1 MTSPSF
7 DFAGQS
13 RIAQLART
21 YWLPLIDPKGQ
32 QKEKRMFQGDLVERI
47 YLEDMISFG
56 FSHRRCMM
64 LELAQYLECWLWPN
78 FDEKS
83 SRSHVISICV
93 MVNEKAR
100 ERVPVWQ
107 CFHDNPSQ
115 FGLLIFRVIEVLV
128 DDPIDINLLLPSDDP
143 KLMKNREDLRKRLTE
158 HIVLITFLSH
168 CLTSLAEVGVLRRYL
183 KDIYS
188 LAVWRHLQPQR
199 LEKELAASPSRYRKL
214 LKKLEKHAAELNV
227 EESERLTRQ
236 RSFVANFVDKFLA
249 ILEKLPDD
257 KELDPLLA
265 HYLHRSLLLLID
277 LSSMLMTRRFLMVLM
292 DDRHTV
298 VRCQNCALYKADG
311 KKEGCL
317 FSELVDIFA
326 FYAQFQVDSTTGEA
340 VDATELD
347 RRHCLQLNSLQL
359 TVFSESRE
367 GIFRDFAVANPA
379 AYESREKLADFLQ
392 KLSTKQLYNLAAKF
406 YFFPLT
412 PKGQE
417 ESGSIDSLSAAKRR
431 RVSQTPQNV
440 FPPQFPGKLFQKD
453 MLIKLLVYHFAIR
466 ESHLAQMNSAPL
478 YPTEELLWNGNL
490 VPSEFFSGEECLAL
504 PKLGLQFLTLQDYLM
519 RNFTLF
525 RLESTFEIRQDLED
539 ALSRMRP
546 WRGEHGQVVFDGW
559 SRMALPIQAFNIVE
573 VGKPALG
580 ARQSSRVRADVRVVL
595 AGLRED
601 VQKEWQ
607 GLRRHDPVFLVT
619 VQPKSQLRNW
629 KYNPR
634 KPFLSQIGILAVR
647 GCEIEGQ
654 VDKAGKLI
662 PDEERFGLVPSKAE
676 EFDAPSTA
684 PTWRVSLDP
693 CQYQEDINRL
703 RNEKNR
709 GKAIRAEIARAKRE
723 GRSAEAISV
732 LEKKA
737 FEADSSSPED
747 IYDTFNVLVR
757 RKPKENNFKA
767 VLDTIRD
774 LMNTRSVVP
783 DWLLDLLMGYLDP
796 AAAHYSRR
804 PEFYDSRQNWFD
816 TFLSADHLRKSFPQY
831 NIKFVDMR
839 YKCQE
844 GTTETGSTDFAV
856 DPPPPYRITF
866 PPLSEDPTAHVE
878 ARLLTELPTAAESK
892 PKESSN
898 TVEASSKSV
907 LTAESYTPAG
917 CQVPWHLL
925 TVDCPTWLP
934 SSTSS
939 GVKPGNR
946 IAFTPRQVEAIR
958 AGMQPGLTMVVGPPG
973 TGKTDI
979 AVQTIHNLYHNY
991 PGQRILVVTHSNQAL
1006 NQLFEKIIALDIDER
1021 HLLRLGHG
1029 EEALATTKD
1038 FSRYGRV
1045 DFILSKRIELLQKA
1059 SLRYWYYFPSASL
1072 VVLLRRSLELALKA
1086 EERGV
1091 NLTNGGDAD
1100 AADVVTTTA
1109 AKPRPLT
1116 KDIDE
1121 NAHQLYTCET
1131 AQYFFLQDV
1140 LPRWEKFISE
1150 AAKLLKHGDG
1160 EDASRASFVRS
1171 HFPFTSFITGQVDP
1185 AMDLV
1190 ERIFPGRSL
1199 AKDLSTAR
1207 SCFRA
1212 ISAIFNTLE
1221 EFRAFELMRTGLE
1234 RANFLLTQEARIV
1247 AMTCTHA
1254 ALKRRDLVQ
1263 LGFAYDTII
1272 MEEAAQILEIETFIP
1287 LLLQN
1292 PDISGYN
1299 RLKRW
1304 IMIGDHNQLPPVVKN
1319 QAFNNFSNMGQS
1331 LFARLVKLGVPTIQL
1346 DAQGRTRPSIS
1357 RLYSWRYDRLLDI
1370 PHVITGQEY
1379 NLCNPGFQYE
1389 YQLINVE
1396 DYKGVGESEPSAYFY
1411 QNLAEA
1417 EYVVATYMYMRI
1429 LGYPPDRIAIL
1440 TTYNGQKHLIR
1451 DVIEARCASNPLLG
1465 KPRTVT
1471 TVDRFQGQQNDY
1483 VLVSLVRTHTVGHL
1497 RDVRRLVVALSRA
1510 RLGLYIFARVDQ
1522 FANCQELRPAFDRLL
1537 GRHGLGPDSE
1547 VRPTCLRLTPWETW
1561 RDPRDP
1567 ASTDL
1572 RPLDSKLS
1580 NEPVVIENM
1589 PAMASYVSKLYEER
1603 VKDMVSRY
1611 VSAKGPRKPG
1621 ASKVVQK
1628 ASNAAMVANVEDGT
1642 AVEKMEVDGATEE
1655 TRLGEERLSPV
1666 TIEATIPNTLD
1677 FELKSES
1684 ISEGVDAKE

>member
-1 MTSPSF
+1 MSSTPF
-7 DFAGQS
+7 DFANQG

-21 YWLPLIDPKGQ
+21 YWLSSVDSDRHEMPRKN
-32 QKEKRMFQGDLVERI
+32 FQPDLVERI
-47 YLEDMISFG
+47 YKEDLISFG
-56 FSHRRCMM
+56 FSHRRCMV
-64 LELAQYLECWLWPN
+64 LELAQYLECWLWPH
-78 FDEKS
+78 FGEAS
-83 SRSHVISICV
+83 SRAHVVSICA

-107 CFHDNPSQ
+107 CFLDNPEK
-115 FGLLIFRVIEVLV
+115 FGLLVYRVIEMLI
-128 DDPIDINLLLPSDDP
+128 DDSITPDLLFSMSDDP
-143 KLMKNREDLRKRLTE
+143 KLEKERESLRKCITE
-158 HIVLITFLSH
+158 HIVLVTFLSH
-168 CLTSLAEVGVLRRYL
+168 CLTSLAEVGVLRRCL

-199 LEKELAASPSRYRKL
+199 LEYELDAGPPRYRKL
-214 LKKLEKHAAELNV
+214 LNKLEKRAAALENAN
-227 EESERLTRQ
+227 EAQRLSRQ
-236 RSFVANFVDKFLA
+236 RAFVANFLDKFLA
-249 ILEKLPDD
+249 MLEALPAD
-257 KELDPLLA
+257 KELDPLLS

-277 LSSMLMTRRFLMVLM
+277 LSSMLLTRRFLMVLM

-298 VRCQNCALYKADG
+298 IRCRSCALYKEEG

-326 FYAQFQVDSTTGEA
+326 FYAQFQVDLTTGEA
-340 VDATELD
+340 MDPAELD
-347 RRHCLQLNSLQL
+347 QRHCAQLSRLQMA
-359 TVFSESRE
+359 VFSESRE

-379 AYESREKLADFLQ
+379 AYESREKLTDFLQ
-392 KLSTKQLYNLAAKF
+392 KLSYDQLYDLAAKF
-406 YFFPLT
+406 HFLPPLN
-412 PKGQE
+412 KQE
-417 ESGSIDSLSAAKRR
+417 GIEDQDKPHPAKKRKISEPSALS
-431 RVSQTPQNV
+431 VNS
-440 FPPQFPGKLFQKD
+440 FPPRFSDTLFQKD
-453 MLIKLLVYHFAIR
+453 MLIKLLVYHFAVQQ
-466 ESHLAQMNSAPL
+466 SHLAQMNNAPL
-478 YPTEELLWNGNL
+478 YPTEELLWNENL
-490 VPSEFFSGEECLAL
+490 VPNEFFSGDECLAL

-539 ALSRMRP
+539 SLSRMKP
-546 WRGEHGQVVFDGW
+546 WSGEQGQVVFDGW
-559 SRMALPIQAFNIVE
+559 SRMALPIQSFNIIE

-580 ARQSSRVRADVRVVL
+580 AKHPSRVRADVRVVL

-619 VQPKSQLRNW
+619 VQPKSQQRNW
-629 KYNPR
+629 RFNPR

-662 PDEERFGLVPSKAE
+662 PDEERFGLVPSKE
-676 EFDAPSTA
+676 QFDAATTA
-684 PTWRVSLDP
+684 PTWRVSLDA

-709 GKAIRAEIARAKRE
+709 GKVIRAEIARARRE
-723 GRSAEAISV
+723 GRSAEAIAL
-732 LEKKA
+732 LEQKA
-737 FEADSSSPED
+737 FEAEAVSPED

-804 PEFYDSRQNWFD
+804 PNFYEPRQNWFD
-816 TFLSADHLRKSFPQY
+816 TFLSAVHIRTAFPQY
-831 NIKFVDMR
+831 DIKFIDGR
-839 YKCQE
+839 YKQQE
-844 GTTETGSTDFAV
+844 KDSAEVPSANNVADL
-856 DPPPPYRITF
+856 PPPYRITF
-866 PPLSEDPTAHVE
+866 PPLSEDPTVKVE
-878 ARLLTELPTAAESK
+878 ACLSNEQAVATKMSESK
-892 PKESSN
+892 TALVAEESQ
-898 TVEASSKSV
+898 TKPV
-907 LTAESYTPAG
+907 LTVESYTPIG
-917 CQVPWHLL
+917 CHVPWHLL
-925 TVDCPTWLP
+925 TIDCPTWLP
-934 SSTSS
+934 GSTST
-939 GVKPGNR
+939 GLKPGNR

-991 PGQRILVVTHSNQAL
+991 PSQRILVVTHSNQAL

-1045 DFILSKRIELLQKA
+1045 DFILSKRLELLQK
-1059 SLRYWYYFPSASL
+1059 
-1072 VVLLRRSLELALKA
+1072 VVLLRKSLELELKA
-1086 EERGV
+1086 AEEVSKPQDGK
-1091 NLTNGGDAD
+1091 DD
-1100 AADVVTTTA
+1100 ESAASEPT
-1109 AKPRPLT
+1109 PLT
-1116 KDIDE
+1116 KDLDA
-1121 NAHQLYTCET
+1121 NAHHLYTCET
-1131 AQYFFLQDV
+1131 AQYFFLQEV
-1140 LPRWEKFISE
+1140 LPRWEKFVAG
-1150 AAKLLKHGDG
+1150 AAQLLKKGG
-1160 EDASRASFVRS
+1160 EASANQADFVRTN
-1171 HFPFTSFITGQVDP
+1171 FPFTSFITGMTNPSEELKRQ
-1185 AMDLV
+1185 
-1190 ERIFPGRSL
+1190 IFPSGKL
-1199 AKDLSTAR
+1199 EEDLSVAR

-1234 RANFLLTQEARIV
+1234 RANFLLTQEAKIV

-1263 LGFAYDTII
+1263 LGFTYDTII

-1292 PDISGYN
+1292 PDISGCN

-1331 LFARLVKLGVPTIQL
+1331 LFTRLVKLGVPTIQL
-1346 DAQGRTRPSIS
+1346 DAQGRTRPSIA
-1357 RLYSWRYDRLLDI
+1357 RLYSWRYERLDNI

-1379 NLCNPGFQYE
+1379 NLCNPGFRYE
-1389 YQLINVE
+1389 YQLVNVE

-1417 EYVVATYMYMRI
+1417 EYVVATFMYMRI
-1429 LGYPPDRIAIL
+1429 LGYPADRIAIL

-1451 DVIEARCASNPLLG
+1451 DVIEARCAQNPLLG

-1483 VLVSLVRTHTVGHL
+1483 VLVSLVRTNTVGHL

-1522 FANCQELRPAFDRLL
+1522 FASCQELRPAFDRLL
-1537 GRHGLGPDSE
+1537 GRRGLGPGGDI
-1547 VRPTCLRLTPWETW
+1547 RPTRLHLTPWETW
-1561 RDPRDP
+1561 MDPRDP
-1567 ASTDL
+1567 ASASL
-1572 RPLDSKLS
+1572 RHMNARLDAQ
-1580 NEPVVIENM
+1580 PVVVEDM
-1589 PAMASYVSKLYEER
+1589 PAMATYVSKLYEDR
-1603 VKDMVSRY
+1603 VKTMISRY
-1611 VSAKGPRKPG
+1611 AVTKGARRTG
-1621 ASKVVQK
+1621 ASKVVPGVSAEAPPADSIKQEASVGENASEANADKEMDLSVPVEQK
-1628 ASNAAMVANVEDGT
+1628 NDMDSGIPTTLKFEDIKQEPE
-1642 AVEKMEVDGATEE
+1642 EKSMEAHE
-1655 TRLGEERLSPV
+1655 
-1666 TIEATIPNTLD
+1666 
-1677 FELKSES
+1677 
-1684 ISEGVDAKE
+1684 